1 MSLGSGPEGRRGE
14 GGGSEE
20 KEPRKE
26 HSLPPPPAPDHTAWT
41 HALLPPSAPRPAEA
55 LPSRSLP
62 LPGRFEKAARPR
74 GNPAVSGPEGALQPS
89 QEPSAL
95 RQRSNSK
102 HGAPRSTRQEEPSTW
117 GGGTTSP
124 PCRGAK
130 GPAGSEAPCTHAE
143 GSGHLPAGRWM
154 PLPSSWSWEAGD
166 GARELQ
172 RGSAGALAPS
182 GGQRLSLQL
191 PAPSLPLT
199 SESRSAPAPAP
210 GWGLEDCLPPLRL
223 GAPKGTP
230 RATLDSLHVVQG
242 THPSRTP
249 SSSKNPETLLAKA
262 SEPVS
267 RLAIHQRPSAW
278 APACKEGPPRPCP
291 RGLDGGS
298 LLGAGVPR
306 RRKRLGGR
314 GQEEDAAL
322 SREEEHGH
330 GLGRPH
336 QLPPLSTK
344 TRGLP
349 HQRPP
354 PPPDARRQTQSPPAS
369 RVGPP
374 SKPRALR
381 PQAAPRALQSS
392 AHPPDHEASN
402 PRWDAGTLPHL
413 RAEAEPPGPT
423 GSEAPRTQRRVPGN
437 LLGLRPDQLPP

>member
-26 HSLPPPPAPDHTAWT
+26 HSLPPPPTPDHTAWT
-41 HALLPPSAPRPAEA
+41 HALPPPLRPPAPQKPCLPEASPCQAGLRKQRTQEAIQPSLGQRGLSNQAKNPPPSVSGPTPSTGHLARPGRKSLPPGVAE
-55 LPSRSLP
+55 RRP
-62 LPGRFEKAARPR
+62 LPGV
-74 GNPAVSGPEGALQPS
+74 G
-89 QEPSAL
+89 
-95 RQRSNSK
+95 QR
-102 HGAPRSTRQEEPSTW
+102 A
-117 GGGTTSP
+117 
-124 PCRGAK
+124 

-230 RATLDSLHVVQG
+230 RATLDSLHLVQG

-262 SEPVS
+262 REPVS

-278 APACKEGPPRPCP
+278 APAWKEGPPRPCP

-322 SREEEHGH
+322 
-330 GLGRPH
+330 
-336 QLPPLSTK
+336 
-344 TRGLP
+344 
-349 HQRPP
+349 
-354 PPPDARRQTQSPPAS
+354 
-369 RVGPP
+369 
-374 SKPRALR
+374 
-381 PQAAPRALQSS
+381 
-392 AHPPDHEASN
+392 
-402 PRWDAGTLPHL
+402 
-413 RAEAEPPGPT
+413 
-423 GSEAPRTQRRVPGN
+423 
-437 LLGLRPDQLPP
+437 

>member
-1 MSLGSGPEGRRGE
+1 
-14 GGGSEE
+14 
-20 KEPRKE
+20 
-26 HSLPPPPAPDHTAWT
+26 
-41 HALLPPSAPRPAEA
+41 
-55 LPSRSLP
+55 
-62 LPGRFEKAARPR
+62 
-74 GNPAVSGPEGALQPS
+74 
-89 QEPSAL
+89 
-95 RQRSNSK
+95 
-102 HGAPRSTRQEEPSTW
+102 
-117 GGGTTSP
+117 
-124 PCRGAK
+124 
-130 GPAGSEAPCTHAE
+130 
-143 GSGHLPAGRWM
+143 M

-199 SESRSAPAPAP
+199 SESRSAPAPAPAP

-322 SREEEHGH
+322 
-330 GLGRPH
+330 
-336 QLPPLSTK
+336 
-344 TRGLP
+344 
-349 HQRPP
+349 
-354 PPPDARRQTQSPPAS
+354 
-369 RVGPP
+369 
-374 SKPRALR
+374 
-381 PQAAPRALQSS
+381 
-392 AHPPDHEASN
+392 
-402 PRWDAGTLPHL
+402 
-413 RAEAEPPGPT
+413 
-423 GSEAPRTQRRVPGN
+423 
-437 LLGLRPDQLPP
+437 

>member
-26 HSLPPPPAPDHTAWT
+26 HSLPPPPTPDHTAWT
-41 HALLPPSAPRPAEA
+41 HALPPPPPPRRPAEA

-102 HGAPRSTRQEEPSTW
+102 HGAPRSTRQEEPSTR

-124 PCRGAK
+124 PWRGAK

-322 SREEEHGH
+322 
-330 GLGRPH
+330 
-336 QLPPLSTK
+336 
-344 TRGLP
+344 
-349 HQRPP
+349 
-354 PPPDARRQTQSPPAS
+354 
-369 RVGPP
+369 
-374 SKPRALR
+374 
-381 PQAAPRALQSS
+381 
-392 AHPPDHEASN
+392 
-402 PRWDAGTLPHL
+402 
-413 RAEAEPPGPT
+413 
-423 GSEAPRTQRRVPGN
+423 
-437 LLGLRPDQLPP
+437 

>member
-1 MSLGSGPEGRRGE
+1 MRKQRTQEAIQPSLGQRGLSNQAKNPPPSVSGPTPSTGHLARPGR
-14 GGGSEE
+14 
-20 KEPRKE
+20 K
-26 HSLPPPPAPDHTAWT
+26 SLPPGV
-41 HALLPPSAPRPAEA
+41 AE
-55 LPSRSLP
+55 RRP
-62 LPGRFEKAARPR
+62 LPGV
-74 GNPAVSGPEGALQPS
+74 G
-89 QEPSAL
+89 
-95 RQRSNSK
+95 QR
-102 HGAPRSTRQEEPSTW
+102 A
-117 GGGTTSP
+117 
-124 PCRGAK
+124 

-262 SEPVS
+262 REPVS

-278 APACKEGPPRPCP
+278 APAWKEGPPRPCP

-322 SREEEHGH
+322 
-330 GLGRPH
+330 
-336 QLPPLSTK
+336 
-344 TRGLP
+344 
-349 HQRPP
+349 
-354 PPPDARRQTQSPPAS
+354 
-369 RVGPP
+369 
-374 SKPRALR
+374 
-381 PQAAPRALQSS
+381 
-392 AHPPDHEASN
+392 
-402 PRWDAGTLPHL
+402 
-413 RAEAEPPGPT
+413 
-423 GSEAPRTQRRVPGN
+423 
-437 LLGLRPDQLPP
+437 